1 MFFVTLRGNPVRV
14 GDCTRSCKFLYKG
27 FCTSNVTGYKP
38 GRQQN
43 PERVRRP
50 AEHENHSFREKKRE
64 GRDLFIL
71 NSCCPKDYVN
81 NALFIINI

>member
-14 GDCTRSCKFLYKG
+14 GNCTRSCKFLYKG

-50 AEHENHSFREKKRE
+50 AEHENHSFREKSERE
-64 GRDLFIL
+64 EIYL
-71 NSCCPKDYVN
+71 S
-81 NALFIINI
+81 